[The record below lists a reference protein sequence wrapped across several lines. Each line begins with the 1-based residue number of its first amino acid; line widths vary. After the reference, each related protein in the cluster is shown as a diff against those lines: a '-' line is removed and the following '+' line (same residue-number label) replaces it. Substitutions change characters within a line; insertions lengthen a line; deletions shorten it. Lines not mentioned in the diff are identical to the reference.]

1 MSTYRMEAPS
11 RKRLFIASCIAL
23 ISTAMTFAF
32 RASLEGVWGNEFHL
46 TKEEIGWIFSPAF
59 WGFTLAIIFGGS
71 LCDWFG
77 MKRLLIF
84 AFVTQTAGV
93 MLYLFAG
100 NATMLF
106 AGTVCIGI
114 GNGTIEAACNP
125 LVVALFPENK
135 TTMLNRFHVWFC
147 GGNVIGGLIGYSM
160 ISQMNIDWRLMVALL
175 FIPIALY
182 GYLFMKLTFPAT
194 ERVAKGVSSIEMIKA
209 CFNPLFLVILF
220 CIILTGATELGT
232 NQWLGA
238 LLQGAGV
245 SGILILVVINGVM
258 GLGRAFAGPVVHR
271 INPNGMLIAS
281 MILSVIGLVL
291 LSKTTGIAAVGSA
304 IIFAAGLCFTWPTM
318 LGFVAEYLPKT
329 GAMGLSLT
337 SGVGMLSVALVV
349 PMMGKWYDDFRTTA
363 LASGASSATADYTA
377 GADTFLKVAIMPAI
391 VLIIMVIVY
400 IARRKVYTAEK
411 KMKLTQ

>member
-1 MSTYRMEAPS
+1 MPDTFE
-11 RKRLFIASCIAL
+11 RKKLFTASCIAL

-46 TKEEIGWIFSPAF
+46 TKEDVGWIFSPAF

-84 AFVTQTAGV
+84 AFVVQIAGV
-93 MLYLFAG
+93 ILYLFAG

-125 LVVALFPENK
+125 LVVALFPDNK

-147 GGNVIGGLIGYSM
+147 GGNVIGGLIGYFM

-194 ERVAKGVSSIEMIKA
+194 ERVAKGVSSKEMIMA
-209 CFNPLFLVILF
+209 CFNPLFLIILF

-291 LSKTTGIAAVGSA
+291 LSKTTGAAAVGSA
-304 IIFAAGLCFTWPTM
+304 VIFATGLCFTWPTM

-337 SGVGMLSVALVV
+337 SGVGMFSVALVV
-349 PMMGKWYDDFRTTA
+349 PMMGKWYDDFRNIS
-363 LASGASSATADYTA
+363 LASGASAATADYTA
-377 GADTFLKVAIMPAI
+377 GADTFLKVAIMPSI
-391 VLIIMVIVY
+391 VLVIMVIVY
-400 IARRKVYTAEK
+400 VARRKVYAAEK
-411 KMKLTQ
+411 KMKLMQ

>member
-1 MSTYRMEAPS
+1 MQDAFE
-11 RKRLFIASCIAL
+11 RKKLFIASCIAL
-23 ISTAMTFAF
+23 ITTAMTFAF
-32 RASLEGVWGNEFHL
+32 RASLEGVWGNEFKL

-59 WGFTLAIIFGGS
+59 WGFTLAIIFGGA

-84 AFVTQTAGV
+84 AFVTQIIGV
-93 MLYLFAG
+93 VLYLFAG

-106 AGTVCIGI
+106 TGTVFIGI
-114 GNGTIEAACNP
+114 GNGLIEAACNP
-125 LVVALFPENK
+125 LVVALFPEKK

-147 GGNVIGGLIGYSM
+147 GGNVIGGLLGYLL
-160 ISQMNIDWRLMVALL
+160 ISRLQIEWRLMVALL

-182 GYLFMKLTFPAT
+182 AYLFMSLKFPAT
-194 ERVAKGVSSIEMIKA
+194 ERVAKGVSSKEMILS
-209 CFNPLFLVILF
+209 CFTPLFLVILF
-220 CIILTGATELGT
+220 CITLTAATELGT

-245 SGILILVVINGVM
+245 SGILILVLINGVM
-258 GLGRAFAGPVVHR
+258 GVGRAFAGSVVHR

-281 MILSVIGLVL
+281 MILTVIGLVL
-291 LSKTTGIAAVGSA
+291 LSKTSGTAAVCSA

-349 PMMGKWYDDFRTTA
+349 PLMGKWYDGFRNTA
-363 LASGASSATADYTA
+363 LAAGADAAAADFTA
-377 GADTFLKVAIMPAI
+377 GSDTFLKVAIMPAI
-391 VLIIMVIVY
+391 VLVIMIIVY
-400 IARRKVYTAEK
+400 IVRRKVYAAEK
-411 KMKLTQ
+411 KIKLI